1 MPATAAQVFGPT
13 TVDPGFTTAGE
24 KTLLTMNTTLPAGG
38 NNIILVSYAGYTSI
52 NARGTF
58 RIYKGSTLLYE
69 TGIPSEYFTY
79 TRTRPF
85 HHLLIAVDSSPES
98 NSSYSFRINI
108 TSTSTTS
115 ASVHVQGIV
124 IKADTAVWAYNTTA
138 VNIASGGTGTVVSIN
153 TNFPAGSKVVVIA
166 TVYAAVATTTAGNYL
181 IGAGNIK
188 LKAGTAVVSSNQ
200 FDIGSYADAYPLRMS
215 LIYLN
220 TPTSSP
226 QSYSIEIT
234 NGSAQTYNC
243 YAEIV
248 AFDVVDAAFL
258 DTSSVA
264 VATTQTTVG
273 NLSTTLS
280 GDVAVIALAAAE
292 RTANTAGP
300 TFDANSVVLQKDNS
314 TTDQVGNLLTWYIYG
329 TGANARS
336 GVLPLFRYDT
346 GVSNPSYQVK
356 MTANSGSPNGEA
368 KILAFSLGV
377 VQYVN
382 VSDTIS
388 FSEAVSTTV
397 STFVTDTVSLSDIVS
412 PEAEV
417 SASDAVTFTEEV
429 TIPQQVYAT
438 DSANIVDSIGPVEL
452 SVSDSASFTEAVG
465 VEVPVHEVPVS
476 DSVSFTETVG
486 TEAQVSASDAIS
498 FSEAASAA
506 ASTFVSDTLS
516 LSDTARSDAE
526 IPVSEAITFTE
537 EVTVPQEVHAT
548 DSVSF
553 TESVGPNELTV
564 SDAVSFIEAV
574 GIEAHIGVSDAI
586 SFTEAASRT
595 EPIQAVSDTITFS
608 EVVHVQRNIQR
619 LGTAKRLIAAKRVIS
634 DQRESGVKRT
644 SL

>member
-1 MPATAAQVFGPT
+1 MPATAAQVFGPIAL
-13 TVDPGFTTAGE
+13 DPGFTTTGE
-24 KTLLTMNTTLPAGG
+24 KTLLTMNTTLPSGG
-38 NNIILVSYAGYTSI
+38 RNIILVSFAGAPNTS
-52 NARGTF
+52 ASGVF

-69 TGIPSEYFTY
+69 TRITGEYFSY
-79 TRTRPF
+79 TRTRPH
-85 HHLLIAVDSSPES
+85 HHLLIAVDSSPS
-98 NSSYSFRINI
+98 GNDSYSFRINVT
-108 TSTSTTS
+108 TSSSTTGNI
-115 ASVHVQGIV
+115 HVQGMV
-124 IKADTAVWAYNTTA
+124 IKADTAVWGYNTTA
-138 VNIASGGTGTVVSIN
+138 VSIAAGATGTVTSIN
-153 TNFPAGSKVVVIA
+153 TSFASGSKVVVIA
-166 TVYAAVATTTAGNYL
+166 TVYASAATTTTGDYL
-181 IGAGNIK
+181 VGAGNIK
-188 LKAGTAVVSSNQ
+188 LKAGTTVVSSNQ
-200 FDIGSYADAYPLRMS
+200 FNIGSYGNVYPLRAS
-215 LIYLN
+215 LIYLD
-220 TPTSSP
+220 TPSSGS
-226 QSYSIEIT
+226 QTYSVEIT
-234 NGSAQTYNC
+234 NGSTQTYNC
-243 YAEIV
+243 WAEIV
-248 AFDVVDAAFL
+248 AFDVYDAAFL
-258 DTSSVA
+258 DTGSVA
-264 VATTQTTVG
+264 VGTSQTTVG

-292 RTANTAGP
+292 RTATTDGTTFNANT
-300 TFDANSVVLQKDNS
+300 VVLQKDGSS
-314 TTDQVGNLLTWYIYG
+314 TDEVSSQVLWYMYRTSYAG
-329 TGANARS
+329 RS

-368 KILAFSLGV
+368 KMLAFSLGL

-382 VSDTIS
+382 VSDVIS
-388 FSEAVSTTV
+388 FSESVSTTV
-397 STFVTDTVSLSDIVS
+397 STFVTDTVTLSDIVS

-417 SASDAVTFTEEV
+417 SASDTVTFTEEV

-438 DSANIVDSIGPVEL
+438 DSANIVDSIGPIEL

-564 SDAVSFIEAV
+564 LDAVSFTEAV

-586 SFTEAASRT
+586 SFTETASRT

-608 EVVHVQRNIQR
+608 EVVSVQRNIQR
-619 LGTAKRLIAAKRVIS
+619 LEAARRLITAKRVIS
-634 DQRESGVKRT
+634 DQRESGMKRS